1 MFVPICIIIVS
12 RKAMVKKMNYLSLF
26 SGIGGFELGIQK
38 SKYKNQLKCIG
49 FSEVEENAIKIYRRH
64 FPNHK
69 WLGDVRKIRTEE
81 LPRFELLVG
90 GFPCQSFS
98 NSGNKQG
105 FSDTRG
111 TLFFEIARILKD
123 KRPSYFLLENVEG
136 LLWNKDGKTFQRI
149 LEVLTELGYIV
160 SWEILDSRLFGVPQ
174 RRKRLFIKGVIA
186 NKCRFQIPIVRR
198 YSEKTDLQ
206 VDSEHLKIRTDTV
219 KGFKEAKVGD
229 GVRISRLNQKNGGRG
244 RVQSDSVGT
253 LMCSCNW
260 GVVTPD
266 LEVRK
271 LTPVEYERLQGFDDG
286 WTEFGV
292 DDVVISDN
300 VRYKCVGNAVT
311 VDVIKYIFDNWNL
324 N

>member
-1 MFVPICIIIVS
+1 
-12 RKAMVKKMNYLSLF
+12 MNYISLF

-38 SKYKNQLKCIG
+38 SKYKDHLNCIG
-49 FSEVEENAIKIYRRH
+49 FSEVDENAIKIYRRH

-69 WLGDVRKIRTEE
+69 WLGDVRKIKTDE

-105 FSDTRG
+105 FDDTRG

-123 KRPSYFLLENVEG
+123 KRPKYFLLENVQG
-136 LLWNKDGKTFQRI
+136 LLWNKCGETMQTIIR
-149 LEVLTELGYIV
+149 VLAEMGYNIQY
-160 SWEILDSRLFGVPQ
+160 EILDSRFFGVPQ
-174 RRKRLFIKGVIA
+174 RRERLFIKGCLGKGCEFKFPTI
-186 NKCRFQIPIVRR
+186 RR
-198 YSEKTDLQ
+198 YSEPTKDLS
-206 VDSEHLKIRTDTV
+206 DEHLKIRTDTS
-219 KGFKEAKVGD
+219 KGYKEANVGD

-266 LEVRK
+266 LEIRK
-271 LTPVEYERLQGFDDG
+271 LTPLEYERCQGFDDG

-292 DDVVISDN
+292 DGEPISN
-300 VRYKCVGNAVT
+300 TQRYKCLGNAVT
-311 VDVIKYIFDNWNL
+311 VNVVRDIFNGWDL
-324 N
+324 NFN